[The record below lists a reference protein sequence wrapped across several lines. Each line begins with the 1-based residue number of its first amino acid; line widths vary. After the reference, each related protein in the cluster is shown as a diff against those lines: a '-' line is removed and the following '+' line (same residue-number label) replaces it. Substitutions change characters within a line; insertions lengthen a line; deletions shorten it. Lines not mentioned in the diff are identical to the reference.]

1 MEQLRKIGAIGG
13 AISLALCWPL
23 AVGQIGQNAI
33 TDGIATLNSSSIQAE
48 IVDYDRGYF
57 SSNVKTRITVVDESL
72 KEQLEIDGLPSE
84 YIVNSDVSHGLIGLD
99 ALSTLEDQP
108 NLPLTLT
115 TSTELNGNTS
125 FNLELSQL
133 NHQGT
138 EENATSVSITKSTV
152 SGHATVLGQIDYKL
166 DIPSIQ
172 IDFPSGEE
180 MTLSN
185 LQGVGEGKQA
195 KGYWLGT
202 QNFTIESFAVTD
214 ATMQPYV
221 SIENSQYD
229 FESHLDEATKRL
241 RSNLKL
247 NIASIQTSD
256 GEVNNLNV
264 DFEMDKLDSQSFE
277 KVFEIYQSNPVLTQ
291 EDIEQII
298 PYIDTLFAKGFD
310 LSMKNISL
318 DLGEGEF
325 QSKWLVSVPEGTE
338 NISSDPSLIIP
349 ALTGDISSSF
359 SNELVQEYP
368 FIQEGIDE
376 LMVMEMIKQTDTGYE
391 IHAALENGNLVF
403 ENGQE
408 IPLIAL
414 LMPALM
420 Q

>member
-72 KEQLEIDGLPSE
+72 IEQLAIDGLPTE

-108 NLPLTLT
+108 NLPLILT

-138 EENATSVSITKSTV
+138 AENETSVSITKSTV
-152 SGHATVLGQIDYKL
+152 SGHATVLGQIDYEL

-185 LQGVGEGKQA
+185 LKGVGEGKQA

-202 QNFTIESFAVTD
+202 QNFTIDSFAITD
-214 ATMQPYV
+214 AQMQPYV
-221 SIENSQYD
+221 SIQNSQYD

-325 QSKWLVSVPEGTE
+325 HSKWLVSVPEGTE
-338 NISSDPSLIIP
+338 NISSDPSRIIP

-376 LMVMEMIKQTDTGYE
+376 LIVMEMIEQTDTGYE
-391 IHAALENGNLVF
+391 IRAALENGNLVF

>member
-48 IVDYDRGYF
+48 IVDYDRGYL
-57 SSNVKTRITVVDESL
+57 SSNVRTRITVVDESL
-72 KEQLEIDGLPSE
+72 KEQLAIDGLPSE

-138 EENATSVSITKSTV
+138 AENETSVSITKSTV

-214 ATMQPYV
+214 AAMQPYV

-291 EDIEQII
+291 QEIEQII

-325 QSKWLVSVPEGTE
+325 HSKWLVSVPEGTE
-338 NISSDPSLIIP
+338 NISSDPSRIIP

-376 LMVMEMIKQTDTGYE
+376 LMVMEMIEQTDTGYE

>member
-48 IVDYDRGYF
+48 IVDYDRGYL

-72 KEQLEIDGLPSE
+72 KEQLDIDGLPSE

-138 EENATSVSITKSTV
+138 AENATSVSITKSTV

-166 DIPSIQ
+166 EIPSIQ

-180 MTLSN
+180 MILSN

-229 FESHLDEATKRL
+229 FESHLDDATKRL

-338 NISSDPSLIIP
+338 NVSSDPSLIIP

>member
-48 IVDYDRGYF
+48 IVDYDRGYL

-72 KEQLEIDGLPSE
+72 KEQLDIDGLPSE

-99 ALSTLEDQP
+99 ALSTLEEQP

-138 EENATSVSITKSTV
+138 AENATSVSITKSTV

-166 DIPSIQ
+166 EIPSIQ

-229 FESHLDEATKRL
+229 FESHLDDATKRL

-338 NISSDPSLIIP
+338 NVSSDPSLIIP